1 MAICFPTRLN
11 INKQQTTVTSATTTK
26 VGTGSKTQRE
36 KQRHGGKD
44 TKEEQI
50 HRGKDTNRETDT
62 GAKTQTEKQT
72 PGLRY
77 RDTEKQGQRYT
88 QRHRNIDIWAN

>member
-11 INKQQTTVTSATTTK
+11 INKQQTTTTSATTTK

-50 HRGKDTNRETDT
+50 HRGKDTNRKTDAGVKT
-62 GAKTQTEKQT
+62 HTKTQE
-72 PGLRY
+72 
-77 RDTEKQGQRYT
+77 
-88 QRHRNIDIWAN
+88 QRHREIDTAAKT